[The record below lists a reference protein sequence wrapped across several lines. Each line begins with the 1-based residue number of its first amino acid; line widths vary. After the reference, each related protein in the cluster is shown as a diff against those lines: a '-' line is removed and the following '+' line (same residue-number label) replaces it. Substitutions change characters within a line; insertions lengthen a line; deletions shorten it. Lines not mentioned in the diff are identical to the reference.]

1 MFRVGE
7 FCFGIIFSFLRKTQH
22 KKGCLPILVAVE
34 RLEGWPVKQGWLGVQ
49 VGYLDPRV
57 GGY

>member
-34 RLEGWPVKQGWLGVQ
+34 RLEGWPVCEAGLA
-49 VGYLDPRV
+49 
-57 GGY
+57 GGAGRIPGP